1 MIRSCLGAAPDGLY
15 VTWHVAV
22 VPVPDRLQGDPT
34 IVNEPAV
41 ALVENATVPL
51 GVIAMPGDASCT
63 VAVHVA
69 GEPMVTG
76 EGVHTTDVIVFRC
89 VTVIPAVPWLMPWL
103 ASPLYVAARVW
114 VPVPMTVGV

>member
-1 MIRSCLGAAPDGLY
+1 MIWSCLGAAPVGVY

-22 VPVPDRLQGDPT
+22 APLPPNVQGDPT

-51 GVIAMPGDASCT
+51 GVIAMPGDVSCT

-89 VTVIPAVPWLMPWL
+89 ETVIPAVPWLVPWL
-103 ASPLYVAARVW
+103 ASPLYVAIRV
-114 VPVPMTVGV
+114 